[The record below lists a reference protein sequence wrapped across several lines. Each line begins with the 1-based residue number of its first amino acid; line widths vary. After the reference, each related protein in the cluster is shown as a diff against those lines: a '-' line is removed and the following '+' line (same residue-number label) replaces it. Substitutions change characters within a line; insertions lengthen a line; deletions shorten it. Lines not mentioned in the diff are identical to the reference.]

1 MAVISSKTKADFKK
15 DVIENKKV
23 VLVDF
28 WASWCPPCRMMAP
41 VLEAIGQKMD
51 ENVDVVKVN
60 IEESPDNNALASEYN
75 VRSIPNMLIFKDG
88 QVVQELIGVMP
99 QVKLE
104 EELSAV
110 LK

>member
-1 MAVISSKTKADFKK
+1 MAVINTKTKADFTKN
-15 DVIENKKV
+15 VIENKKV

-41 VLEAIGQKMD
+41 VLEATGQKMD
-51 ENVDVVKVN
+51 EKVDVVKVN
-60 IEESPDNNALASEYN
+60 IEESPDNNALASEYK
-75 VRSIPNMLIFKDG
+75 VRSIPNMLIFKNG
-88 QVVQELIGVMP
+88 QVAQELIGAMP